1 MLSSVKIGEDGKP
14 ALRKNVIL
22 AFLSLSTF
30 MIFLD
35 GTVVNTALPAIARDF
50 NANNSTLQWVVNMYS
65 LILAGFLLVAGTAG
79 DRFGRRKG
87 LAIGMVIFGAGAVG
101 AALAEN
107 STMLIAMRGLQGFGA
122 AFALPSTLSI
132 ITDVFPRAERAKAI
146 IIWTAIGTGWRSTWS
161 AQASRQTKSL
171 GSASL

>member
-1 MLSSVKIGEDGKP
+1 MLSSVPTGVDGKP

-50 NANNSTLQWVVNMYS
+50 SANNSTLQWVVNMYS
-65 LILAGFLLVAGTAG
+65 LILAGFLLVAGTTG
-79 DRFGRRKG
+79 DRFGRRKA
-87 LAIGMVIFGAGAVG
+87 LAVGMLIFGAGAIG

-107 STMLIAMRGLQGFGA
+107 STTPIVMR
-122 AFALPSTLSI
+122 
-132 ITDVFPRAERAKAI
+132 
-146 IIWTAIGTGWRSTWS
+146 
-161 AQASRQTKSL
+161 
-171 GSASL
+171 